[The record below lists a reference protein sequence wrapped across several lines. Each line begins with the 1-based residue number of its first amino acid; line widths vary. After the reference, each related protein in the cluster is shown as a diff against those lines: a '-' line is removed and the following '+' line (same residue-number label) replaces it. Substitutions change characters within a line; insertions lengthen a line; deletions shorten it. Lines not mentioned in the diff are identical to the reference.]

1 MTFERSPGPP
11 EAHQPP
17 MAADPSVATTTP
29 LGGPTPV
36 QIRLQILST
45 EHWSLLASR
54 SLAWNESF
62 TRASMFLSTLSGSI
76 VALSL
81 IGGVDGFNDPFFV
94 VALVVL
100 PVDLFI
106 GIGTWLRM
114 GAANY
119 HDAITVAGMN
129 RIRAA
134 YLEIAPDLAPY
145 FVMGVHDDAPGIG
158 TTMAVPP
165 GTAPF
170 VHLIAGTPTL
180 VMVLNAI
187 VAGAIAATAAFR
199 FAGTEVPVTIL
210 LAAAV
215 VAVVLATE
223 MRSARRKIARS
234 QRAIVPL
241 FPHQPPACGK
251 AQGLYGPVFSPF
263 SYTKGTTQSTAQKR
277 PDKGGR

>member
-1 MTFERSPGPP
+1 
-11 EAHQPP
+11 
-17 MAADPSVATTTP
+17 
-29 LGGPTPV
+29 
-36 QIRLQILST
+36 
-45 EHWSLLASR
+45 
-54 SLAWNESF
+54 
-62 TRASMFLSTLSGSI
+62 MFLSTLSGSI

-100 PVDLFI
+100 PVDLFV

-187 VAGAIAATAAFR
+187 VAGAISGIATFR
-199 FAGTEVPVTIL
+199 FAGTEALVTIL
-210 LAAAV
+210 LA
-215 VAVVLATE
+215 VAVAAIVLTAE
-223 MRSARRKIARS
+223 MGSARRKIARS
-234 QRAIVPL
+234 QRALVPM
-241 FPHQPPACGK
+241 FPTPATPSAGDPP
-251 AQGLYGPVFSPF
+251 
-263 SYTKGTTQSTAQKR
+263 R
-277 PDKGGR
+277 